1 MCSVYV
7 HNIIRLFK
15 SLHDESRPHPEN
27 WIERKGAGVLANQ
40 SRLGSNLAVLGHMDL
55 SLGRSCSGSK
65 LKLRHLG
72 AKLGRSL
79 SQVGASW
86 AEVGA
91 LLAKV
96 DPKLGQCCGHVGS
109 KRCIW
114 TILCRSA
121 KCANYHSPLHF
132 FAPCS
137 VENEAPP
144 AEVEAVPV

>member
-96 DPKLGQCCGHVGS
+96 DPQVGPMLRPCRIETVHLDDFGPICKMCKLPVPCTFWRPALS
-109 KRCIW
+109 KM
-114 TILCRSA
+114 
-121 KCANYHSPLHF
+121 
-132 FAPCS
+132 
-137 VENEAPP
+137 PP
-144 AEVEAVPV
+144 PS